1 MIRSKHETTSKQD
14 LIKMVQASKVKSFT
28 ILEPVENEREVLDLF
43 RKTKGKFIT
52 VIIGVEG

>member
-14 LIKMVQASKVKSFT
+14 LIKMIQASKLAKFT
-28 ILEPVENEREVLDLF
+28 IMEPVENEREVLDLF

-52 VIIGVEG
+52 IIIGAEP